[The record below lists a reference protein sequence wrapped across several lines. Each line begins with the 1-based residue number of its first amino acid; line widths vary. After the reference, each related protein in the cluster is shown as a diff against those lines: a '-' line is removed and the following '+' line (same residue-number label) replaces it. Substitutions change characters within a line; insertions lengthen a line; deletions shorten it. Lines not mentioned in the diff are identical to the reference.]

1 MHSVRSHAS
10 DFLRD
15 LGIVEP
21 PLREEDCLD
30 LRRLQIAK
38 ESLDEFLRGAGRDV
52 PLVQGKLDAML
63 DLQER
68 SIWLRK
74 GLHAHKA
81 KLGKVHEVGHDVLP
95 WQSAVLHYCSILDLP
110 IAIQR
115 EWELEATAFALECL
129 FLGGRFTAESQDMPF
144 TLRTPLALADRYAVS
159 YESAIRHY
167 VEHTPHTCCLL
178 VSEAV
183 RSDGVFWMPHADT
196 EYEIRYYVNSS
207 SFSGSVRPRQRFN
220 CAALSRAYGSLSVVT
235 EHDLEVIADD
245 RLLTYHA
252 ESFSNSYRVFTLLSL
267 APFG

>member
-21 PLREEDCLD
+21 PLRAEDCLD

-115 EWELEATAFALECL
+115 EWELEATAFALDSVTIAPGVGSIE
-129 FLGGRFTAESQDMPF
+129 
-144 TLRTPLALADRYAVS
+144 PLVALAPTLETVAVG
-159 YESAIRHY
+159 
-167 VEHTPHTCCLL
+167 PHIEPT
-178 VSEAV
+178 
-183 RSDGVFWMPHADT
+183 
-196 EYEIRYYVNSS
+196 
-207 SFSGSVRPRQRFN
+207 RFE
-220 CAALSRAYGSLSVVT
+220 RT
-235 EHDLEVIADD
+235 
-245 RLLTYHA
+245 
-252 ESFSNSYRVFTLLSL
+252 
-267 APFG
+267 